1 MFLSDEVVM
10 ISSSLI
16 VGNTDCDVAAGCE
29 LLIVTYG
36 GGKGWGAEV
45 PCGVNGGGL
54 TVMLVLV
61 AEVKMLLAPA
71 PEAGPRVEEPELM

>member
-1 MFLSDEVVM
+1 MSLPDEVVM
-10 ISSSLI
+10 ISSSVI
-16 VGNTDCDVAAGCE
+16 VGNPDCDVAAGCV
-29 LLIVTYG
+29 LLMVTSG
-36 GGKGWGAEV
+36 GGKGLGAEV

-71 PEAGPRVEEPELM
+71 PETGPRVEGPEWM